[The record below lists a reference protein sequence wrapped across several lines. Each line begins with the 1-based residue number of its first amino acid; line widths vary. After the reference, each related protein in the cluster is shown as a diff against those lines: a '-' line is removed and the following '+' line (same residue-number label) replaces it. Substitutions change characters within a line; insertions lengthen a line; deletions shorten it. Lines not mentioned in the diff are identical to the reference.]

1 MELLN
6 LSIPEQHDYN
16 DPTVER
22 DVVRLQAWLTNLP
35 LMDVVE
41 TVRLVLDGLQSL
53 NEQRLETD
61 LRYRLLDV
69 FRHTAH
75 RLFVTMDPM
84 HLRQLALSKTQR
96 EQATEG
102 VEQLLLA
109 MAGGYKL
116 IISELYSADAIG
128 TSREV
133 FGLSLNRSLELLG
146 YALLDSYRFYRSV
159 QPDLFGELHQLYRL
173 ARHHGLL
180 GVMTEDEDYAE
191 RQVTT
196 AARYHAVLLLSLTD
210 PFRLAEGEV
219 SMLQDVLVQ
228 YAGQCR
234 VIPGNDRIASEPGL
248 YFVDLKGGAPP
259 EACSRMAPTVDADEP
274 YLMDAR
280 DALLAIRERLAKTP
294 AKVRAQSPEA
304 MVLQRLLPEDAG
316 TQRRRESRYPD
327 SRWVQLLPGM
337 AHVHAWLAR
346 AAGQDKAV
354 VAGEPSSC
362 RVIDTSE
369 HGMGLA
375 WEGGGS
381 GDARVGELLGVIEDG
396 KQPGMAIVRSIRV
409 YREGGMELG
418 VQLMAGSAAPVYCRP
433 TGEADDKAVCALFMP
448 ASNDEQTG
456 ATIIAPKG
464 LYEPGRRLLIDVAGR
479 EVRAR
484 AGKCVFDGPVF
495 DRFEFSSDDGE

>member
-22 DVVRLQAWLTNLP
+22 DVERLQAWLTDLP

-41 TVRLVLDGLQSL
+41 TVRLVLGGLQSL
-53 NEQRLETD
+53 NEQRLEAD
-61 LRYRLLDV
+61 LRYRLMDV

-116 IISELYSADAIG
+116 IINELYAADAIKS
-128 TSREV
+128 SREV
-133 FGLSLNRSLELLG
+133 FGLSLNRSLEQLG
-146 YALLDSYRFYRSV
+146 YALLDSYRFYRAV
-159 QPDLFGELHQLYRL
+159 QPDLFAELHQLYRL

-180 GVMTEDEDYAE
+180 DVMTEDEDDAE
-191 RQVTT
+191 RQMTT

-210 PFRLAEGEV
+210 PFRLAEGEAG
-219 SMLQDVLVQ
+219 MLQEVLVQ
-228 YAGQCR
+228 HAGQCR
-234 VIPGNDRIASEPGL
+234 VIPGSHRDVTEQGL
-248 YFVDLKGGAPP
+248 FFVDLKGGGPP
-259 EACSRMAPTVDADEP
+259 LACSRMELPVDAAEP

-280 DALLAIRERLAKTP
+280 DALSAIHERLAKTP

-304 MVLQRLLPEDAG
+304 MVLRRLQPEDAD
-316 TQRRRESRYPD
+316 TQRRESRFPD

-337 AHVHAWLAR
+337 EHIHAWLAR
-346 AAGQDKAV
+346 AAGKDRDV
-354 VAGEPSSC
+354 VIGDPSPC

-375 WEGGGS
+375 WEGGGT
-381 GDARVGELLGVIEDG
+381 GDARVGELLGVLEEN
-396 KQPGMAIVRSIRV
+396 MAPRVGIVRSIHL

-418 VQLMAGSAAPVYCRP
+418 VQLIPGSAAPVYCRP
-433 TGEADDKAVCALFMP
+433 AGEAGDTAMRALFMP
-448 ASNDEQTG
+448 ACNDDQVG
-456 ATIIAPKG
+456 ATIIAGKG
-464 LYEPGRRLLIDVAGR
+464 LYEQGRRLLIDVAGR

-484 AGKCVFDGPVF
+484 AGECVFDGPVF
-495 DRFEFSSDDGE
+495 DRFEFSSDDEA